1 MKHFH
6 VGGVTGT
13 LTTGGIVFGWR
24 NASTTVKQ
32 YIQKVRMSVTPVALP
47 TAAGVLELRMSL
59 NGALTADYATGT
71 DLSPFISARILDLQR
86 ILTASQIP
94 ASAAIPSNII
104 IAATGTLTAG
114 AGTPATQ
121 PWMHG
126 GIFLPATATGAP
138 VAVAPPLV
146 VEWVNPT
153 LGLEHEDP
161 FQGCLALATDTGFV
175 GQVTL
180 PAGCTAQLSVN
191 VDWLE

>member
-13 LTTGGIVFGWR
+13 LATGGIVFGWR
-24 NASTTVKQ
+24 NSSATVKQ
-32 YIQKVRMSVTPVALP
+32 YIQRVRMSVTPVVIAV
-47 TAAGVLELRMSL
+47 GVLDVKMSL
-59 NGALTADYATGT
+59 NGALTADYAGGT

-94 ASAAIPSNII
+94 VSAAVPSNIM
-104 IAATGTLTAG
+104 IATTATLTAG

-121 PWMHG
+121 PWMQG
-126 GIFLPATATGAP
+126 GVLLPIAASAVVVPP
-138 VAVAPPLV
+138 VV

-161 FQGCLALATDTGFV
+161 FQGCLALAQDTGFV